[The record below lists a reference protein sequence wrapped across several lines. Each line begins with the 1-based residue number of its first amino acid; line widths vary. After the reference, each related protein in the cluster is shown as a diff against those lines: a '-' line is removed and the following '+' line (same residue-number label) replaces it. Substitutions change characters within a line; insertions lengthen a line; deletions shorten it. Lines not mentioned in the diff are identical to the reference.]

1 MNIHDPKQ
9 IVACQK
15 DPKCSVPYHQPGSAG
30 GYPPF
35 SKSPLKSCPEMTAR
49 IRGENPTVTVT
60 TFEGLCPYGTSKI
73 ALAVDPNEDY
83 HFWRQD
89 DTGWWSGKPGSMKVT
104 DKDAS
109 GRRVYDPSLA
119 DRDFTDDNGEL
130 NYTEFCSF
138 YCVPRN
144 RALFMKTGGYRALSM
159 AFSAKTSSPSGAVKS
174 RRRLFLTRRFQD
186 SKKPRLRRNHT
197 AKRETRR
204 SNYQ

>member
-1 MNIHDPKQ
+1 
-9 IVACQK
+9 
-15 DPKCSVPYHQPGSAG
+15 
-30 GYPPF
+30 
-35 SKSPLKSCPEMTAR
+35 MTAR
-49 IRGENPTVTVT
+49 IRGENPTITVT

-89 DTGWWSGKPGSMKVT
+89 NTGWWSGKPGSMKVT

-109 GRRVYDPSLA
+109 DRRVYDPSLA

-144 RALFMKTGGYRALSM
+144 RALFMKTGGRR
-159 AFSAKTSSPSGAVKS
+159 KTRKNRTNKARSNEKQYVHVYAGQSKLYPST
-174 RRRLFLTRRFQD
+174 TRR
-186 SKKPRLRRNHT
+186 
-197 AKRETRR
+197 
-204 SNYQ
+204 YQGPT

>member
-1 MNIHDPKQ
+1 MNIQDSRQ
-9 IVACQK
+9 IAACEK

-49 IRGENPTVTVT
+49 IRGENPTVSTT
-60 TFEGLCPYGTSKI
+60 TFEGLCPFGTSKI

-89 DTGWWSGKPGSMKVT
+89 QTGWWSGKPGSMKVT

-130 NYTEFCSF
+130 NYTNFCSF

-144 RALFMKTGGYRALSM
+144 RPLFMKTGG
-159 AFSAKTSSPSGAVKS
+159 
-174 RRRLFLTRRFQD
+174 RRRTKKINGYKGGEHNNNRAHFYAAGSKVYPVTTRRYRGP
-186 SKKPRLRRNHT
+186 K
-197 AKRETRR
+197 
-204 SNYQ
+204 